1 MLYLAADH
9 RGYQLKEK
17 IKQWLNGFNISSED
31 LGNHQ
36 YDENDDYPDFGK
48 LAARKVAENPVENR
62 AILICGS
69 GVGMDIVANR
79 YKGVRSALAWD
90 RESAESSRHD
100 DNTNVLSLSAD
111 FLDDETA
118 QEIIKAWLETK
129 FSGEEKYTRR
139 IEKIDA

>member
-17 IKQWLNGFNISSED
+17 IKQWLNGLSLPYQD
-31 LGNHQ
+31 LGNDH

-48 LAARKVAENPVENR
+48 LAVQKVAENPNENR

-69 GVGMDIVANR
+69 GIGMDIVANR

-90 RESAESSRHD
+90 KESAESSRHD

-118 QEIIKAWLETK
+118 QEIVKAWLETK

-139 IEKIDA
+139 IQKIDA